1 MKSKISHIFL
11 IAIVSF
17 AINSCSSD
25 DEPSTPNLTGTY
37 SGTFRVEYQNG
48 ESFSNPVEVSFM
60 SENKYNSSGNDKYIP
75 AGGSGTYEVNESIIE
90 FKDINYWTA
99 NFDWNLILNGEYEY
113 SLTGDQLT
121 LSAHKNEM
129 GLYIYELNKE

>member
-1 MKSKISHIFL
+1 MKSKICHIVL
-11 IAIVSF
+11 IVIVLVT
-17 AINSCSSD
+17 NSCTSND

-48 ESFSNPVEVSFM
+48 ETFSNPVEVSFM

-75 AGGSGTYEVNESIIE
+75 AGGSGTYEVNESIID

-113 SLTGDQLT
+113 SLTSDQLT

-129 GLYIYELNKE
+129 GLYTYKLNKE